1 MAGGPC
7 SGWSDV
13 ILVGTALLGL
23 GGAPVPRGEPLPSF
37 QQKERHSSGGWNP
50 FIKRWTPAFAGVTLF
65 WLGDPVLAGVTL
77 FWLGRHYWGW
87 VERLRQGANPYR
99 HSSKRNVIPAE
110 AGIHLQK
117 DGPQPS
123 LG

>member
-1 MAGGPC
+1 MRLNVEMLEQETEPTKKRHV
-7 SGWSDV
+7 SGETLCQLRVV
-13 ILVGTALLGL
+13 IPT
-23 GGAPVPRGEPLPSF
+23 
-37 QQKERHSSGGWNP
+37 KERHSSGGWNP